1 MSACWWVSYLDP
13 PYCSTHMAIEFKLP
27 EVSDGVKTVDIAEIK
42 VKPGD
47 VISAGQVVMDLETE
61 KAVVELECPHAG
73 TVAKVHVSAG
83 QSVAIGSP
91 LLSIEAGATAAAP
104 ATAPQATAPVKQ
116 AAAIPVAQPV
126 AAQPSVAPKAATPAV
141 APNSQASVPD
151 DRAPAPAGPATRRL
165 ARDLGV
171 DLHQV
176 TGTGPG
182 GRITQEDVQ
191 NYVKNIL
198 EGRASA
204 PGGGVVSTP
213 ALPDFSQF
221 GPIDRQPQNKL
232 GKVAAANLSV
242 SWQTIPH
249 VTQHDLIDITEL
261 EAARKRFGEELG
273 KNKPKVT
280 MTAIVMKALVS
291 ALKAFPHVNASY
303 DAAKGEI
310 IYKQYYHLGCAV
322 DTPNGLLVPVV
333 RDCNKKTIVQIA
345 GELMDLATRARD
357 RKLKPDEMSGATF
370 TVTNLGGIGG
380 TAFTPI
386 VNWPEV
392 AILGLSRSRTE
403 LKLHGG
409 AVVERLML
417 PLSLSYDHR
426 VINGADGARFVAKLG
441 SMLNDFFALL
451 AEA

>member
-1 MSACWWVSYLDP
+1 
-13 PYCSTHMAIEFKLP
+13 MAIEFKLP

-42 VKPGD
+42 VKAGD
-47 VISAGQVVMDLETE
+47 VITAGQVVMDLETE

-73 TVAKVHVSAG
+73 TVAKVLVSAG
-83 QSVAIGSP
+83 QSVPIGAP
-91 LLSIEAGATAAAP
+91 LLSIEAGATAVAPTAAPQAAAP
-104 ATAPQATAPVKQ
+104 AKQ
-116 AAAIPVAQPV
+116 AAAIPVAQPI
-126 AAQPSVAPKAATPAV
+126 AAQPIAVQPAVIQKAAATPAPQV
-141 APNSQASVPD
+141 TASD
-151 DRAPAPAGPATRRL
+151 DRPPAPAGPATRRL

-171 DLHQV
+171 NLHQV
-176 TGTGPG
+176 IGNGPG

-191 NYVKNIL
+191 NFVKNIL

-204 PGGGVVSTP
+204 PSGGGGIATP

-221 GPIDRQPQNKL
+221 GPIERQPQNKL
-232 GKVAAANLSV
+232 GKVAAANLTV

-249 VTQHDLIDITEL
+249 VTQHDLIDITDL
-261 EAARKRFGEELG
+261 EAARKRFGDELG

-280 MTAIVMKALVS
+280 MTAIVMKALIPV
-291 ALKAFPHVNASY
+291 LKAFPHVNASY

-333 RDCNKKTIVQIA
+333 RDVDKKSIVQIA
-345 GELMDLATRARD
+345 GELMDMATRARD

-370 TVTNLGGIGG
+370 TITNLGGIGG

-409 AVVERLML
+409 AVVERLLL

>member
-1 MSACWWVSYLDP
+1 
-13 PYCSTHMAIEFKLP
+13 MAIEFKLP

-42 VKPGD
+42 VKAGD
-47 VISAGQVVMDLETE
+47 VVTKGQVVMDLETE

-73 TVAKVHVSAG
+73 TVAKVLVSAG
-83 QSVAIGSP
+83 QTVAIGTP
-91 LLSIEAGATAAAP
+91 LLSIEAGAVVQASSLPTPVAP
-104 ATAPQATAPVKQ
+104 AAVTPPKPAASAP
-116 AAAIPVAQPV
+116 IAQPTT
-126 AAQPSVAPKAATPAV
+126 APKAVTSVATNA
-141 APNSQASVPD
+141 ASTD
-151 DRAPAPAGPATRRL
+151 DRPPAPAGPATRRL

-204 PGGGVVSTP
+204 PVGGGLIATP
-213 ALPDFSQF
+213 PLPDFSQF
-221 GPIDRQPQNKL
+221 GPIERQAQNKIA
-232 GKVAAANLSV
+232 KVSATNLSMA
-242 SWQTIPH
+242 WQTIPH
-249 VTQHDLIDITEL
+249 VTQHDLFDITEL
-261 EAARKRFGEELG
+261 EEARKRFGETLG
-273 KNKPKVT
+273 KNGPKVT
-280 MTAIVMKALVS
+280 MTAIVMKALIP
-291 ALKAFPHVNASY
+291 ALKAFPHVNASL
-303 DAAKGEI
+303 DSAKGELVL
-310 IYKQYYHLGCAV
+310 KQYYNIGCAV
-322 DTPNGLLVPVV
+322 DTPIGLLVPVV
-333 RDCNKKTIVQIA
+333 KNVDQKSIVQIA
-345 GELMDLATRARD
+345 ADLADLAARAREK
-357 RKLKPDEMSGATF
+357 KLKPDEMSGATF
-370 TVTNLGGIGG
+370 TITNLGGIGG
-380 TAFTPI
+380 TGFTPI

>member
-1 MSACWWVSYLDP
+1 
-13 PYCSTHMAIEFKLP
+13 MAIEFKLP
-27 EVSDGVKTVDIAEIK
+27 EVSDGVKTVDVAEIK

-47 VISAGQVVMDLETE
+47 VITVGQVVMDLETE

-91 LLSIEAGATAAAP
+91 LLSIEAGAVGQAASLPTAAPPTAAAP
-104 ATAPQATAPVKQ
+104 EKSATAITVSAPAVQTAKHSTTP
-116 AAAIPVAQPV
+116 ARTLNP
-126 AAQPSVAPKAATPAV
+126 QPSTL
-141 APNSQASVPD
+141 NSPS
-151 DRAPAPAGPATRRL
+151 DRPPAPAGPATRRL

-182 GRITQEDVQ
+182 ERITQEDVQ

-204 PGGGVVSTP
+204 PGGGAGIAIPS
-213 ALPDFSQF
+213 LPDFTQF

-232 GKVAAANLSV
+232 GKVAAANLLL

-249 VTQHDLIDITEL
+249 VTQHDLIDITDL
-261 EAARKRFGEELG
+261 EAARKRFGDELG

-280 MTAIVMKALVS
+280 MTAIVMKALIPV
-291 ALKAFPHVNASY
+291 LKAFPHVNASY

-310 IYKQYYHLGCAV
+310 IDKQYYHLGCAV

-333 RDCNKKTIVQIA
+333 RDCDKKTIVQIA

-357 RKLKPDEMSGATF
+357 RKLKPDEMTGATF

-409 AVVERLML
+409 AIVERLML

>member
-1 MSACWWVSYLDP
+1 
-13 PYCSTHMAIEFKLP
+13 MAIEFKLP

-47 VISAGQVVMDLETE
+47 VITAGQVVMDLETE

-83 QSVAIGSP
+83 QSVAIGTP
-91 LLSIEAGATAAAP
+91 LLSIEAGSSVVPPSGGTPATPSAATPVKPAAP
-104 ATAPQATAPVKQ
+104 V
-116 AAAIPVAQPV
+116 IPTSTTTT
-126 AAQPSVAPKAATPAV
+126 AAQPAV
-141 APNSQASVPD
+141 AKTTAVSLSPQPSTLSSSE
-151 DRAPAPAGPATRRL
+151 DRPPAPAGPATRRL

-176 TGTGPG
+176 TGSGPG

-204 PGGGVVSTP
+204 PSSGVVSTP
-213 ALPDFSQF
+213 SLPDFSQF

-232 GKVAAANLSV
+232 GKVAAANLSL

-249 VTQHDLIDITEL
+249 VTQHDVIDITEL
-261 EAARKRFGEELG
+261 EAARKRFSETLG
-273 KNKPKVT
+273 KNGPKVT
-280 MTAIVMKALVS
+280 MTAIVMKALIPV
-291 ALKAFPHVNASY
+291 LKAFPHVNASY

-333 RDCNKKTIVQIA
+333 RDCDKKTIVQIA
-345 GELMDLATRARD
+345 GELTDLATRARE
-357 RKLKPDEMSGATF
+357 RKLKPEEMVGATF

-409 AVVERLML
+409 AVVERLLL
-417 PLSLSYDHR
+417 PVSLSYDHR

-441 SMLNDFFALL
+441 SLLNDFFALL

>member
-1 MSACWWVSYLDP
+1 
-13 PYCSTHMAIEFKLP
+13 MAIEFKLP

-42 VKPGD
+42 VKAGD
-47 VISAGQVVMDLETE
+47 VITAGQVVMDLETE

-73 TVAKVHVSAG
+73 TIAKVLVSAG
-83 QSVAIGSP
+83 QSVPIGTP
-91 LLSIEAGATAAAP
+91 LLSIEAGAASAAP
-104 ATAPQATAPVKQ
+104 ATAPQAVAPVKQ

-126 AAQPSVAPKAATPAV
+126 AAQPAVAPKVAASTAAPAAQV
-141 APNSQASVPD
+141 SASDNRP
-151 DRAPAPAGPATRRL
+151 PAPAGPATRRL

-176 TGTGPG
+176 TGSGPG

-204 PGGGVVSTP
+204 PGGGGIAIPT
-213 ALPDFSQF
+213 LPDFSQF

-261 EAARKRFGEELG
+261 EAARKRFGESLG
-273 KNKPKVT
+273 KNQPKVT
-280 MTAIVMKALVS
+280 MTAIVMKALIPV
-291 ALKAFPHVNASY
+291 LKAFPHVNASY

-333 RDCNKKTIVQIA
+333 RDVDKKTIVQIA
-345 GELMDLATRARD
+345 GELMDMATRARD

-370 TVTNLGGIGG
+370 TITNLGGIGG

-409 AVVERLML
+409 AVVERLLL

-441 SMLNDFFALL
+441 SLLNDFFALL

>member
-1 MSACWWVSYLDP
+1 
-13 PYCSTHMAIEFKLP
+13 MAIEFKLP

-47 VISAGQVVMDLETE
+47 VITVGQVVMDLETE

-73 TVAKVHVSAG
+73 TVAKVHVSSG

-91 LLSIEAGATAAAP
+91 LLSIEAGTVGQAASLPPTAAP
-104 ATAPQATAPVKQ
+104 AAATPTKASETPSPAPKPAVPT
-116 AAAIPVAQPV
+116 PV
-126 AAQPSVAPKAATPAV
+126 AASAAPPKGGTLG
-141 APNSQASVPD
+141 D
-151 DRAPAPAGPATRRL
+151 DRPPAPAGPATRRL

-171 DLHQV
+171 DLHHV

-182 GRITQEDVQ
+182 GRINQEDVQ

-204 PGGGVVSTP
+204 PGGGGVAIPS
-213 ALPDFSQF
+213 LPDFSQF

-232 GKVAAANLSV
+232 GKVAATNLTL

-249 VTQHDLIDITEL
+249 VTQHDLIDITDL
-261 EAARKRFGEELG
+261 EAARKRFGDEIG

-291 ALKAFPHVNASY
+291 VLKAFPHVNASY
-303 DAAKGEI
+303 DAATGEI
-310 IYKQYYHLGCAV
+310 IYKQYYHIGCAV

-333 RDCNKKTIVQIA
+333 RDCDQKTIVQIA

-357 RKLKPDEMSGATF
+357 RKLKPDEMTGATF

-403 LKLHGG
+403 VKLHGG